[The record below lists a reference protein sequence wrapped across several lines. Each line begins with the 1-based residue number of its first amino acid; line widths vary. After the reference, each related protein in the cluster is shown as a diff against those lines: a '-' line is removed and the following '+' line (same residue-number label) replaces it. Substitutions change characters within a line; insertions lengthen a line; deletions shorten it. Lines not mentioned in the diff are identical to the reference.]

1 MKIPF
6 LTPFILA
13 PMLVGA
19 QVQLDH
25 QVVGSAGKNLS
36 NDSIEMN
43 FTVGETFTETM
54 TGDKVHTLGF
64 QQPEFKET
72 VTESGLTIPGGLS
85 PNNDNLNDTWTIQG
99 LLNYPKAK
107 ISVFNRWGQ
116 AVYEGDVSSAPWDG
130 TSKGSPLPVADYY
143 FIIDLGNGEKHNG
156 VVTLKR

>member
-1 MKIPF
+1 MKKYCIPLFVVAPF
-6 LTPFILA
+6 LI
-13 PMLVGA
+13 GA

-25 QVVGSAGKNLS
+25 QVVGSAGKNMS
-36 NDSIEMN
+36 NASLDVN

-54 TGDKVHTLGF
+54 VGENAHTLGF

-72 VTESGLTIPGGLS
+72 ITETGLVIPGGLS
-85 PNNDNLNDTWTIQG
+85 PNNDNLNDNWTIQG
-99 LLNYPKAK
+99 LLNYPDAK

-130 TSKGSPLPVADYY
+130 TSKGSALPIADYY
-143 FIIDLGNGEKHNG
+143 YMIDLGNGEKHNG

>member
-1 MKIPF
+1 MKNYYIVLFVAVPV
-6 LTPFILA
+6 
-13 PMLVGA
+13 LVGA

-25 QVVGSAGKNLS
+25 QVVGTAGKNMS
-36 NDSIEMN
+36 NSSLDVN

-54 TGDKVHTLGF
+54 VGENAHTMGF

-72 VTESGLTIPGGLS
+72 VTEMGLVIPGGLS

-99 LLNYPKAK
+99 LLNYHDAK

-130 TSKGSPLPVADYY
+130 TSKGSTLPMADYY
-143 FIIDLGNGEKHNG
+143 YMIDLGNGEKHKG